1 MKLLSPLKAPPSSLP
16 KTAFG
21 EMAGGP
27 GARLKRCPQ
36 TTFQELRSVPGV
48 TRPNHSGAGTRT
60 RFRGPSLGSRARLRP
75 SSHELA
81 GEGLQASCR
90 RGVLR
95 RGVRGER
102 QFVPATSRGHGIA
115 FESPLALD
123 RRALNSRLTW
133 PPVPSATFFFPWG
146 TRTFLPVLKKS
157 VLLNRGDT
165 YVTFIVAAVSRAQPG
180 GACTHPEVR
189 AGLPTLGL
197 VRFFVL
203 RN

>member
-1 MKLLSPLKAPPSSLP
+1 
-16 KTAFG
+16 
-21 EMAGGP
+21 MAGGP
-27 GARLKRCPQ
+27 GAQLKRCPR

-60 RFRGPSLGSRARLRP
+60 AFQGALPGVARSAPPLLSRAGGRRTP
-75 SSHELA
+75 S
-81 GEGLQASCR
+81 GGCR

-102 QFVPATSRGHGIA
+102 QFVPATSRGHGIT

-165 YVTFIVAAVSRAQPG
+165 YVTFIVAAVLRAQPG